1 MAIYEY
7 RCSDCG
13 TFDRSMP
20 MGTAP
25 ESARCPTCG
34 RESHR
39 VFSVPMTYRT
49 PDRLAA
55 MFAREEASRDQPEVV
70 NRVPPKARPAR
81 PGSAASSPEV
91 RARLPKL

>member
-1 MAIYEY
+1 VATYEY
-7 RCSDCG
+7 SCSDCG

-55 MFAREEASRDQPEVV
+55 MLAREEASRDQPEVV
-70 NRVPPKARPAR
+70 DRVPQRARPR
-81 PGSAASSPEV
+81 GAATSQDV
-91 RARLPKL
+91 RAHLPKL

>member
-1 MAIYEY
+1 VATYEY

-20 MGTAP
+20 MGTAR

-39 VFSVPMTYRT
+39 VFSVRMTYRT

-55 MFAREEASRDQPEVV
+55 MLAREDASRDRPEVV
-70 NRVPPKARPAR
+70 NRVPAAARSRR
-81 PGSAASSPEV
+81 PVASQELL
-91 RARLPKL
+91 ARLPKL